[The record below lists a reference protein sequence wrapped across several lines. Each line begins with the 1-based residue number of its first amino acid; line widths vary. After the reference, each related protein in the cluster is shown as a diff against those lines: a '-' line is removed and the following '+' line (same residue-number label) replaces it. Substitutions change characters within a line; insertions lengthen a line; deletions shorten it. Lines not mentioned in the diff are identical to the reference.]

1 MSNEVIRVSPEGL
14 KVAEAYISN
23 GHDLTKT
30 AEALG
35 MDKADVQVLLN
46 KRETKNYIDQL
57 FMESGFRNRARMA
70 DLMDEII
77 SAKLEELADT
87 GMGSSKDILEILLAS
102 HKMQMDQMAMQIK
115 LIEAENKLGAPGIQI
130 NQQINNHGSN
140 YNSLLEKLLKK

>member
-1 MSNEVIRVSPEGL
+1 MSNEIIRISPEGL
-14 KVAEAYISN
+14 RVAEAYIAN
-23 GHDLTKT
+23 GHDLTRT
-30 AEALG
+30 ADALG
-35 MDKADVQVLLN
+35 MDKVDVQALLN

-87 GMGSSKDILEILLAS
+87 GMGSSKDILEILQVA

-115 LIEAENKLGAPGIQI
+115 LMEAENKSPTVQI
-130 NQQINNHGSN
+130 NQQINNHGGSN
-140 YNSLLEKLLKK
+140 YNSLLERLLKKP